1 MKKTVFYLYICLLFC
16 ASCQKK
22 DLQLNEVSIDETCL
36 SASDVIIQSNANLLS
51 PESDAYGINSFQ
63 IVGDCLCLDIVF
75 GGGCVEHSFV
85 LYANENIDS
94 SSNFPTRKISLHH
107 NNNED
112 NCSAQL
118 NETVVYNLSPIQ
130 LENFGQIYLLI
141 EGITDTLV
149 YKYNRQSI
157 SQQQ

>member
-1 MKKTVFYLYICLLFC
+1 
-16 ASCQKK
+16 
-22 DLQLNEVSIDETCL
+22 
-36 SASDVIIQSNANLLS
+36 
-51 PESDAYGINSFQ
+51 
-63 IVGDCLCLDIVF
+63 
-75 GGGCVEHSFV
+75 

-94 SSNFPTRKISLHH
+94 SNNFPTRKISLHH

-130 LENFGQIYLLI
+130 LENFDQIYLLI

-149 YKYNRQSI
+149 YKYNHQSI